1 MPTVGR
7 ACRERPSTEK
17 EEGNS
22 LRTMSN
28 SRSQAAKKA
37 WATRRR
43 PTYKAGKSEKASK
56 EALASWCKSNGWKVL
71 FFEGASGAPR
81 TGIVDAI
88 MARIQPGKA
97 DAIEIKFVQLK
108 SGAGGLTAA
117 EINRMKEAV
126 AGVSNDW
133 LLAAFD
139 GKTIHFL
146 PDIPSRTR

>member
-1 MPTVGR
+1 
-7 ACRERPSTEK
+7 
-17 EEGNS
+17 
-22 LRTMSN
+22 MSH

-43 PTYKAGKSEKASK
+43 PTYKASQSEKASQ
-56 EALASWCKSNGWKVL
+56 EAWASWCRANGWKVL
-71 FFEGASGAPR
+71 FFEGESGAPR

-88 MARIQPGKA
+88 MARIKPAEA

-117 EINRMKEAV
+117 EIGRMKQAV
-126 AGVSNDW
+126 AQVSKDW

-139 GKTIHFL
+139 GETIHFL
-146 PDIPSRTR
+146 PEIPSRSR